1 MFCVECGNDGP
12 IFREGVCLNCYLKSH
27 TFTKGPKVI
36 DLPIC
41 AHCNSYKYKNT
52 WTSDLFGDV
61 IRRVIK
67 KNFQISRELE
77 KVDINT
83 ECKDTKEGKSCNV
96 FIIGS
101 LDDVEINEEHELS
114 VHLKK
119 TVCDICSKRFGGYHE
134 AIIQIRSESRDLTKK
149 ELGDISTAVASL
161 VEDLRTKG
169 NRALFITDI
178 GEEHGGLDFYISE
191 RSAGLVIAKTI
202 KDRYGGEIK
211 QSSKN
216 IGMKDG
222 KQLFRMTYLVRLP
235 RFIKGDFLKFDNS
248 FFYVIS
254 VHGNKVKMINLA
266 NWKETIDGVKT
277 IQKAKIVGGKEQI
290 KKMILV
296 SQTKEEIQVMDP
308 KSYVISIIK
317 KPKAISFDS
326 DNVLII
332 KINEQYFI
340 HPI

>member
-1 MFCVECGNDGP
+1 MFCVECGNEGP
-12 IFREGVCLNCYLKSH
+12 IFREGACLNCYLKSH
-27 TFTKGPKVI
+27 TFTKGPKII

-41 AHCNSYKYKNT
+41 THCNAYKYKNT

-61 IRRVIK
+61 IRRIIK
-67 KNFQISRELE
+67 SNFQISRELE
-77 KVDINT
+77 KLDINT
-83 ECKDTKEGKSCNV
+83 ACKNIKEGMSCKV
-96 FIIGS
+96 FISGF

-134 AIIQIRSESRDLTKK
+134 AIIQIRSENRDLTKNEIK
-149 ELGDISTAVASL
+149 DIRTTVASL
-161 VEDLRTKG
+161 VEDLQAKG

-191 RSAGLVIAKTI
+191 RSTGLVIAKTI
-202 KDRYGGEIK
+202 KERYGGEIK

-216 IGMKDG
+216 IGMKEG
-222 KQLFRMTYLVRLP
+222 KQLYRMTYLI
-235 RFIKGDFLKFDNS
+235 RFPSFMKGDFLEFDNS
-248 FFYVIS
+248 FFYIIS

-266 NWKETIDGVKT
+266 NWKESIDDVKS
-277 IQKAKIVGGKEQI
+277 IKKAKIIGGKELI
-290 KKMILV
+290 KDMILV

-308 KSYVISIIK
+308 KSYAITIIK
-317 KPKAISFDS
+317 KPKDISFNS
-326 DNVLII
+326 DKILII
-332 KINEQYFI
+332 KLNERYFI